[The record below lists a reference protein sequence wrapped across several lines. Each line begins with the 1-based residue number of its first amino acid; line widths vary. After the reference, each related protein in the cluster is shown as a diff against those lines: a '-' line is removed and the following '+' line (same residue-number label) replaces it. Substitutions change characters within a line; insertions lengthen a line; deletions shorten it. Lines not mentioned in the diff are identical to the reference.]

1 MPSLVPQP
9 RCLRP
14 GHRGRGAP
22 DRLAFPA
29 AFFPHTQPGKI
40 PARGAA
46 GAQSAHKA
54 GAFGPGFGLA
64 GPFGPAK
71 RRRPPGPGFLPGLV
85 PAQKNRRA
93 KPSGCLETAICKCV
107 FSLVLRSGQ
116 GRPALR
122 WVLNYALTFRTATA
136 AATTA
141 TMIMAKPITLAL
153 SPVLGMD
160 TVGSTMM
167 GWLVAVQVVSSADL

>member
-29 AFFPHTQPGKI
+29 AFFPAH
-40 PARGAA
+40 PAR
-46 GAQSAHKA
+46 QNPA

-64 GPFGPAK
+64 GPPG
-71 RRRPPGPGFLPGLV
+71 RPNAAAPRAGIFACPSP
-85 PAQKNRRA
+85 PQKNRRA
-93 KPSGCLETAICKCV
+93 KPSGCLETANCKCV

-116 GRPALR
+116 GRPAIR

-160 TVGSTMM
+160 TVGSRMM
-167 GWLVAVQVVSSADL
+167 GVLLAFQVAESLWL